1 MMVILSVPVFMKL
14 ARDRKWKFI
23 SVWGVAGCITVSVF
37 LIRNI
42 IISGYILYPYAQL
55 DFFHVDWKMPK
66 ELVVFEHYEIIVWGR
81 NLNDV
86 RKYDWGIESWFP
98 IWWETLTK
106 AQMFLCVMNI
116 VCFIILG
123 AECIICYAK
132 HKNKEWILIWITS
145 IFCLSAWL
153 FSAPLIRY
161 GRIYLYFQPLI
172 LLGIVIENAKKI
184 IIRWIGMLCSVHV
197 FCFFDRRIHFK

>member
-1 MMVILSVPVFMKL
+1 MEVYIGL
-14 ARDRKWKFI
+14 
-23 SVWGVAGCITVSVF
+23 GCCWLYYCFSF

-66 ELVVFEHYEIIVWGR
+66 ELVVFDHNEIIVWGR

-106 AQMFLCVMNI
+106 AQMFLCY
-116 VCFIILG
+116 
-123 AECIICYAK
+123 EYR
-132 HKNKEWILIWITS
+132 
-145 IFCLSAWL
+145 L
-153 FSAPLIRY
+153 FYYSGSRVY
-161 GRIYLYFQPLI
+161 H
-172 LLGIVIENAKKI
+172 LLCET
-184 IIRWIGMLCSVHV
+184 
-197 FCFFDRRIHFK
+197 